1 MKISIAASLLILAA
15 GAGLGWHDRQQL
27 AALRT
32 TQTLLATQA
41 AKLGIAPDAAQ
52 LPARA
57 TKRER
62 PSRTAAAKLSTAEL
76 IGLTKEMERLNTAG
90 GANYYAINALQL
102 RIFDS
107 LSALDPAGIKAL
119 LAETVTNP
127 DLGEWPRTILASS
140 CTTVLANDHPH
151 AALEIFT
158 RSPELFTKGDRGRSL
173 VLTAL
178 ACLAKNDLTAALGWV
193 RQNPQHYADE
203 AKGEIISAVAEQD
216 APLAFRLVTELDFKI
231 SNYAVGQ
238 ILNSPKSLE
247 GKSAALAGLREY
259 LATIRD
265 EKIRDQLAASSIS
278 GLAGAIGH
286 ESFES
291 STRWIAGE
299 NLTPQEL
306 GQFAEGLYVSTSNG
320 ETGRWIGWLHQ
331 SLPAKQADRRIVD
344 IIHRWASTDYQAA
357 AQWAM
362 TQPPGK
368 DRDLTLQQIH
378 QNWPKQ
384 DAAGKQAFA
393 IRHGIN

>member
-1 MKISIAASLLILAA
+1 MKISIAATLLILAA

-32 TQTLLATQA
+32 TQNLLATQA
-41 AKLGIAPDAAQ
+41 AKLGVSPDPAQ
-52 LPARA
+52 NPTRS

-62 PSRTAAAKLSTAEL
+62 PSRPAAAKLSTAGL

-90 GANYYAINALQL
+90 GANYDAINALQL

-119 LAETVTNP
+119 LAEITTNP
-127 DLGEWPRTILASS
+127 DLGKWPRMMLGNC
-140 CTTVLANDHPH
+140 CTTVFANDHPQ

-158 RSPELFTKGDRGRSL
+158 SSPELFTEGDRGRSL

-178 ACLAKNDLTAALGWV
+178 VCLAKNDLTAALDWM
-193 RQNPQHYADE
+193 RKNPQHFVDD
-203 AKGEIISAVAEQD
+203 AKGEIISAVAKQD
-216 APLAFRLVTELDFKI
+216 ALLAFRLVTELDFKI
-231 SNYAVGQ
+231 SAYAVGQ
-238 ILNSPKSLE
+238 ILNSLKSLE
-247 GKSAALAGLREY
+247 EKSAALAGLREY

-265 EKIRDQLAASSIS
+265 EKVRDQLAASSIS
-278 GLAGAIGH
+278 GLAGAIGK

-291 STRWIAGE
+291 ATRWIAGE

-306 GQFAEGLYVSTSNG
+306 GQFAKVLHVSTSNG
-320 ETGRWIGWLHQ
+320 ETGRWIEWLHQ
-331 SLPAKQADRRIVD
+331 SLPAKQADRQIED
-344 IIHRWASTDYQAA
+344 LIHRWTSTDYQAA

-368 DRDLTLQQIH
+368 DRDQTLQQIH